1 MRLPDKVTLFQH
13 LQRLTRPHRE
23 QAHSYR
29 GIWVRRGLVFDTD
42 QM

>member
-1 MRLPDKVTLFQH
+1 MRVPDEVILSQH

-23 QAHSYR
+23 QAHPHR
-29 GIWVRRGLVFDTD
+29 GIWVRRGFVFDTD